1 MDGKSFG
8 STSPEACKKY
18 ASDELKKER
27 RINDTLTKETYR
39 LIC

>member
-18 ASDELKKER
+18 ASDELKKR
-27 RINDTLTKETYR
+27 KEDK
-39 LIC
+39 